1 MRPRSLKAILILI
14 GLVMAGMGCTIQ
26 VQVPPPPTPVV
37 IQPSPAMP
45 TPTPAP
51 PAMPTPTEPPPAM
64 PAPTPAPPA
73 APTPTE
79 PPPAMPPPT
88 PAPPAA
94 PTPTEP
100 PPATPTPAL
109 ALVPPVL
116 NPTLI
121 APIRPTLRGWV
132 DLHTHPMAHL
142 GFGGHLI
149 VGGPD
154 VGSLIPKIT
163 CNRQNQRAGSI
174 ADALPNS
181 NPTHG
186 GPGLFDNPC
195 GDEIR
200 KQIINQ
206 LQSQLGRDLP
216 EKAVGWP
223 TFEHYPAWDAVT
235 HQVMYVDWLRRAVQ
249 YGELRVLVALAVN
262 NKTLGDAVRGPGD
275 PLPVEDKQSADL
287 QIDEIKQFV
296 ERHRDFMEIAY
307 TPADLRRIVG
317 EGKLAVVLGVE
328 LDAIGNFYL
337 TRPRPSADEVRREI
351 DRLWDLGVR
360 YIFPVHVID
369 NAFGGSAIYQELF
382 TVSNYREAGRYF
394 EAQCAAPAQWVTRPW
409 QPGLGLEL
417 WAAALV
423 KLGTRLPS
431 IPAPP
436 GCPPGVGHVNPRGM
450 TELGRVAMIHAM
462 SKGMLIDVDH
472 MSDRTLECALRLA
485 EAVPGGYPLIS
496 GHTGVRSEG
505 GRNVGEN
512 MRHPEQLRRIR
523 DLGGIFGLGTEAT
536 TPEEFVSNYRIARTI
551 MGTGRVAIG
560 SDANGLV
567 KLPRPPMRFYF
578 RYDDRFPQPSTGRK
592 TWDYHLDGVAHYGM
606 FADFLRAV
614 QAVDPEVHSS
624 LMSSAEMFAQTWE
637 KAFRVRDAVSGAPF
651 PACP

>member
-1 MRPRSLKAILILI
+1 
-14 GLVMAGMGCTIQ
+14 
-26 VQVPPPPTPVV
+26 
-37 IQPSPAMP
+37 MP
-45 TPTPAP
+45 T
-51 PAMPTPTEPPPAM
+51 
-64 PAPTPAPPA
+64 
-73 APTPTE
+73 
-79 PPPAMPPPT
+79 PT

-121 APIRPTLRGWV
+121 APIKPTLRGWV

-163 CNRQNQRAGSI
+163 CNRRNEYAGSI

-200 KQIINQ
+200 KEIINQ
-206 LQSQLGRDLP
+206 LQSKLGRDLP
-216 EKAVGWP
+216 EQAVGWP
-223 TFEHYPAWDAVT
+223 TFADYPAWDAVT

-275 PLPVEDKQSADL
+275 PLPTDDKQSADR
-287 QIDEIKQFV
+287 QINEIKQFV

-423 KLGTRLPS
+423 KLGTGLPS

>member
-1 MRPRSLKAILILI
+1 MMPRSLKAILILI

-51 PAMPTPTEPPPAM
+51 PA
-64 PAPTPAPPA
+64 

-79 PPPAMPPPT
+79 PPPAM
-88 PAPPAA
+88 
-94 PTPTEP
+94 
-100 PPATPTPAL
+100 PTPAL

-163 CNRQNQRAGSI
+163 CDRQNQPAGSI

-287 QIDEIKQFV
+287 QINEIKQFV

-337 TRPRPSADEVRREI
+337 TRPRPSADVVRREI

-423 KLGTRLPS
+423 KLGTGLPS

>member
-1 MRPRSLKAILILI
+1 MMPRSLKAILILI

-51 PAMPTPTEPPPAM
+51 PAAPTPTEPPPAM
-64 PAPTPAPPA
+64 PTPTPAPPA

-79 PPPAMPPPT
+79 PP

-116 NPTLI
+116 KPTLI

-163 CNRQNQRAGSI
+163 CDRQNQRAGSI

-287 QIDEIKQFV
+287 QINEIKQFV

-423 KLGTRLPS
+423 KLGTGLPS

>member
-1 MRPRSLKAILILI
+1 
-14 GLVMAGMGCTIQ
+14 
-26 VQVPPPPTPVV
+26 
-37 IQPSPAMP
+37 
-45 TPTPAP
+45 
-51 PAMPTPTEPPPAM
+51 
-64 PAPTPAPPA
+64 
-73 APTPTE
+73 
-79 PPPAMPPPT
+79 
-88 PAPPAA
+88 
-94 PTPTEP
+94 
-100 PPATPTPAL
+100 
-109 ALVPPVL
+109 
-116 NPTLI
+116 
-121 APIRPTLRGWV
+121 
-132 DLHTHPMAHL
+132 MAHL

-163 CNRQNQRAGSI
+163 CDRQNQRAGSI

-206 LQSQLGRDLP
+206 LQSKLGRDLP

-223 TFEHYPAWDAVT
+223 TFAHYPAWDAVT

-287 QIDEIKQFV
+287 QINEIKQFV

-394 EAQCAAPAQWVTRPW
+394 EAQCAAPAQLGDSPMAARARPGIVGCSAR
-409 QPGLGLEL
+409 Q
-417 WAAALV
+417 A
-423 KLGTRLPS
+423 RH
-431 IPAPP
+431 PAPVDP
-436 GCPPGVGHVNPRGM
+436 RTPRVSPRGRPCQSPRHD
-450 TELGRVAMIHAM
+450 GAGA
-462 SKGMLIDVDH
+462 
-472 MSDRTLECALRLA
+472 
-485 EAVPGGYPLIS
+485 S
-496 GHTGVRSEG
+496 GHDP
-505 GRNVGEN
+505 
-512 MRHPEQLRRIR
+512 RH
-523 DLGGIFGLGTEAT
+523 
-536 TPEEFVSNYRIARTI
+536 V
-551 MGTGRVAIG
+551 
-560 SDANGLV
+560 
-567 KLPRPPMRFYF
+567 
-578 RYDDRFPQPSTGRK
+578 
-592 TWDYHLDGVAHYGM
+592 
-606 FADFLRAV
+606 
-614 QAVDPEVHSS
+614 
-624 LMSSAEMFAQTWE
+624 
-637 KAFRVRDAVSGAPF
+637 
-651 PACP
+651 

>member
-1 MRPRSLKAILILI
+1 
-14 GLVMAGMGCTIQ
+14 
-26 VQVPPPPTPVV
+26 
-37 IQPSPAMP
+37 
-45 TPTPAP
+45 
-51 PAMPTPTEPPPAM
+51 
-64 PAPTPAPPA
+64 
-73 APTPTE
+73 
-79 PPPAMPPPT
+79 
-88 PAPPAA
+88 
-94 PTPTEP
+94 
-100 PPATPTPAL
+100 
-109 ALVPPVL
+109 
-116 NPTLI
+116 
-121 APIRPTLRGWV
+121 
-132 DLHTHPMAHL
+132 MAHL

-163 CNRQNQRAGSI
+163 CDRQNQRAGSI

-287 QIDEIKQFV
+287 QINEIKQFV

-337 TRPRPSADEVRREI
+337 TRPRPSADVVRREI

-423 KLGTRLPS
+423 KLGTGLPS

-578 RYDDRFPQPSTGRK
+578 RYDDWFPQPSTGRK

>member
-1 MRPRSLKAILILI
+1 
-14 GLVMAGMGCTIQ
+14 
-26 VQVPPPPTPVV
+26 
-37 IQPSPAMP
+37 
-45 TPTPAP
+45 
-51 PAMPTPTEPPPAM
+51 
-64 PAPTPAPPA
+64 
-73 APTPTE
+73 
-79 PPPAMPPPT
+79 
-88 PAPPAA
+88 
-94 PTPTEP
+94 
-100 PPATPTPAL
+100 
-109 ALVPPVL
+109 
-116 NPTLI
+116 
-121 APIRPTLRGWV
+121 
-132 DLHTHPMAHL
+132 MAHL

-163 CNRQNQRAGSI
+163 CDRQNQRAGSI

-275 PLPVEDKQSADL
+275 PLPVEDRQSADL
-287 QIDEIKQFV
+287 QINEIKQFV

-337 TRPRPSADEVRREI
+337 TRPRPSADVVRREI

-394 EAQCAAPAQWVTRPW
+394 EAQCAAPAQMVTRPW
-409 QPGLGLEL
+409 RPERSLEL
-417 WAAALV
+417 WAAALA
-423 KLGTRLPS
+423 KLGTWLPG

-496 GHTGVRSEG
+496 GHTGVRPG
-505 GRNVGEN
+505 GGPVVVAGIGEN

-606 FADFLRAV
+606 FADFLKAV